1 MAVCRANDLR
11 IGAQAL
17 VSRRSKRRGCGAL
30 SEGDVVD
37 LSQRSDLT
45 QGLHRSTGSYELVLG
60 AVLFALFGLLVDR
73 AIGTTPW
80 LTVAFAVFGFVG
92 AAVSIYYRYQQTM
105 AEYAELREST

>member
-1 MAVCRANDLR
+1 M
-11 IGAQAL
+11 GAQAI
-17 VSRRSKRRGCGAL
+17 VSRPFQRRGSGAL

-73 AIGTTPW
+73 AVGTTPW
-80 LTVAFAVFGFVG
+80 LTVAFAVFGFIG
-92 AAVSIYYRYQQTM
+92 AAISIYYRYQQAM
-105 AEYAELREST
+105 AEYAELRESS